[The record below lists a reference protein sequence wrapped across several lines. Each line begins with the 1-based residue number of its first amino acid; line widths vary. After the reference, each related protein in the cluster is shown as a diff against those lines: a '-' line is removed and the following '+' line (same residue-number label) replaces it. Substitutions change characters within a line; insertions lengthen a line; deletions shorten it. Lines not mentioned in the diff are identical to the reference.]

1 MDFLRRT
8 WVEIDTNALKHNF
21 EIIKAISGDSKVMAV
36 VKANAYGHHVDI
48 VAPLLQKWGADAF
61 AVSNIEEAIELR
73 NIGIN
78 KPILI
83 LGYTPENYAS
93 KLAQFDITQC
103 VYSSEYAKKLS
114 DFAKKNEVKVKIH
127 IKLDTGMGRIG
138 FNCRSD
144 SLSGIN
150 EAIESAKLPN
160 FIFDG
165 IFTHFAVSDRSPEEE
180 TGFTDEQYERF
191 VAGVQ
196 RFIDAGM
203 KPNFAHCCNSAA
215 ICLDGNKHL
224 DMCRAGVILYG
235 LTPSTSLTLKED
247 FVPVMTFKTVISMI
261 KTVNAGETVSYGRT
275 YTAKS
280 RRIIATLPVGYADG
294 YNRLLSNRGYVL
306 INGKKAPVTGRVCM
320 DQMAVDITGI
330 DNLQIG
336 DEVILFGKEL
346 PVEEIS
352 DLCGTINYETVC
364 AVSARVKR
372 IPV

>member
-196 RFIDAGM
+196 RFNDAGM

-275 YTAKS
+275 YTAES

>member
-196 RFIDAGM
+196 RFNDAGM

-275 YTAKS
+275 YTAKK
-280 RRIIATLPVGYADG
+280 DWE
-294 YNRLLSNRGYVL
+294 N
-306 INGKKAPVTGRVCM
+306 
-320 DQMAVDITGI
+320 
-330 DNLQIG
+330 
-336 DEVILFGKEL
+336 
-346 PVEEIS
+346 
-352 DLCGTINYETVC
+352 
-364 AVSARVKR
+364 
-372 IPV
+372 

>member
-196 RFIDAGM
+196 RFNDAGM

>member
-114 DFAKKNEVKVKIH
+114 DFAKKNKVKVKIH